1 MPALCATST
10 FWVRPQVVV
19 FTLLMLLYSHRIET
33 AKPAAQRRPAA
44 LAEILDTGS
53 YPHPGRAWEEER
65 LRTESHI
72 FQFGVFRF
80 NGEMLELTKNGF
92 RIPLQLQPARLLGLL
107 LSSAGE
113 LVTREVIQ
121 ESLWNDGTTVD
132 FEVGVNRY
140 VRQLRIALRDD
151 AATPRYIKTI
161 PRLGYCFIAPMAH
174 SPSATSPV
182 AVPEPEPG
190 SSIAVLPFANLS
202 ANPEDEYFSD
212 GLAEEITCALAQID
226 GLRVIARTSAF
237 AFKGRNEDIREIAKV
252 LRVNNVLEGS
262 VRRSHR
268 LAKRYDRE
276 MTDIFALQDEISAD
290 IAAQLKVSLAP
301 RQSTVNFPAF
311 ESYLEG
317 RFHWRKYSPADFEKA
332 MKCFERAVAAD
343 PGYAQAYTGIAQSRL
358 GLVTE
363 AGVPALE
370 MLPAAAAAARRA
382 LDSDP
387 RDAEAHAA
395 IGQTTAML
403 DYDWPAAEK
412 HFKRALALDAVP
424 YVRLAYAIW
433 YLIPHGRMAEAIA
446 ETDQVVREDP
456 LHLIGRVARA
466 IALMFSGNQ
475 EAAKEACLRVLE
487 MDATFPRAIQCLS
500 FVAGHQGRF
509 KEGVAWAER
518 LVELWGNSYASLYA
532 LGQAHAV
539 SGNAEAARRVLAD
552 LENLP
557 GSAQGCPARIGLI
570 YGLLGDVDRAF
581 GWLEQAI
588 RHREPTILWMKN
600 QPRMACLRRDRRFAA
615 TLKRLNLSQA

>member
-1 MPALCATST
+1 MRSRSGLGTSIRSAGPRSRRKHSTALL
-10 FWVRPQVVV
+10 R
-19 FTLLMLLYSHRIET
+19 
-33 AKPAAQRRPAA
+33 K
-44 LAEILDTGS
+44 GS
-53 YPHPGRAWEEER
+53 AGGSLNR
-65 LRTESHI
+65 LRTESEI

-80 NGEMLELTKNGF
+80 NSEMLELTRSGL

-107 LSSAGE
+107 LSCGGE
-113 LVTREVIQ
+113 LVTRAVIQ
-121 ESLWNDGTTVD
+121 ESLWRDGTTVD

-161 PRLGYCFIAPMAH
+161 PRLGYCFIAPIAPGAPAI
-174 SPSATSPV
+174 ST
-182 AVPEPEPG
+182 AVQEPEPD
-190 SSIAVLPFANLS
+190 SSIVVLPFANLS
-202 ANPEDEYFSD
+202 GNPEDEYFSD
-212 GLAEEITCALAQID
+212 GLAEEITCTLAQID

-237 AFKGRNEDIREIAKV
+237 AFKGRNEDIREIAKI
-252 LRVNNVLEGS
+252 LRVHYVIEGS
-262 VRRSHR
+262 VRRSATRIRVTVQLIHGPDGSHR

-317 RFHWRKYSPADFEKA
+317 RFHWRKYSPAEFEKA
-332 MKCFERAVAAD
+332 IKCFERAVAAD
-343 PGYAQAYTGIAQSRL
+343 PGYAQAYTGIAQSRIS
-358 GLVTE
+358 LVTE

-382 LDSDP
+382 LDLDP

-395 IGQTTAML
+395 LGQTAAML
-403 DYDWPAAEK
+403 DYDWPMAEK

-433 YLIPHGRMAEAIA
+433 YLVPHGRMAEAIA
-446 ETDQVVREDP
+446 ETDRVVREDP
-456 LHLIGRVARA
+456 LHLVGRLARA

-475 EAAKEACLRVLE
+475 EAAREECLRVLE
-487 MDATFPRAIQCLS
+487 MDATFPRSIQCLS

-509 KEGVAWAER
+509 EEGVIWSER
-518 LVELWGNSYASLYA
+518 LVELWGNSYGTLYA

-539 SGNAEAARRVLAD
+539 AGNAEAARRVLAD
-552 LENLP
+552 LKNLP
-557 GSAQGCPARIGLI
+557 GSTQACPARIGLI
-570 YGLLGDVDRAF
+570 HGLLGDVDLAF
-581 GWLEQAI
+581 DWLDHAI

-600 QPRMACLRRDRRFAA
+600 QPRMACLQRDRRFAA
-615 TLKRLNLSQA
+615 TLKRLNLSNA